1 MSKYNFAELRERV
14 IKGGKLPEDVN
25 SFVKEK
31 LKAMG
36 FLNAV
41 IELER
46 DEQHI
51 DFDKIICVNVKNPL
65 FHYEIEV
72 EYGMV
77 KKFYRVKEI
86 VPKDGSFEYTICQRP
101 TKNPLL
107 DNKSPKKKED
117 NHGQSENS

>member
-14 IKGGKLPEDVN
+14 LKGGKLPLDVN

-46 DEQHI
+46 DEQHV
-51 DFDKIICVNVKNPL
+51 DFDKIVCVDVRNPL
-65 FHYEIEV
+65 LHYEIEV

-86 VPKDGSFEYTICQRP
+86 IPSGTSTEYTVCQRP

-107 DNKSPKKKED
+107 DNKSPKKKEED
-117 NHGQSENS
+117 HGQSENS

>member
-14 IKGGKLPEDVN
+14 VAGAKLPPDVN
-25 SFVKEK
+25 SFIKEK
-31 LKAMG
+31 LKSMG
-36 FLNAV
+36 FLNAIV
-41 IELER
+41 ELER

-51 DFDKIICVNVKNPL
+51 DFDKITCVDMKNPL
-65 FHYEIEV
+65 FRYEIEV

-86 VPKDGSFEYTICQRP
+86 IPKEGSTEYTVCQRP

-117 NHGQSENS
+117 DHG